1 MRFGTLSTAPPPSS
15 LALGAAAGAL
25 VLDRDVGAVVVGVGV
40 FGGGVGGGVDINR
53 LQERDGWRRSSV
65 LGGHV
70 MLEERQTRDRVLRGP
85 SIYDDA
91 SALWVGAR
99 SGELANE
106 VHTQ

>member
-1 MRFGTLSTAPPPSS
+1 
-15 LALGAAAGAL
+15 
-25 VLDRDVGAVVVGVGV
+25 
-40 FGGGVGGGVDINR
+40 
-53 LQERDGWRRSSV
+53 
-65 LGGHV
+65 